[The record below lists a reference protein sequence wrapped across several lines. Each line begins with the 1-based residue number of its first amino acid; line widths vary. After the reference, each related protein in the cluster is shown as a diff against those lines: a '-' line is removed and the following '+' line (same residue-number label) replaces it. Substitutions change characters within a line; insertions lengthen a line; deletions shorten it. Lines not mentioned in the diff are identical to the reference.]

1 MPETAADNIM
11 GFKISDLFC
20 SRSIQKEDNKRIEEK
35 TPPKKRRKFLL
46 PNFSLTGKKT
56 VFRLLAHLPG
66 ELRLG
71 RHAAVR
77 WQETRKDLLIHE
89 IRRAIDDVVVR
100 K

>member
-35 TPPKKRRKFLL
+35 TTPKKRRKFLL
-46 PNFSLTGKKT
+46 PNFLSTPEKALFSSLS
-56 VFRLLAHLPG
+56 HLPG
-66 ELRLG
+66 KLRLG

-77 WQETRKDLLIHE
+77 WQETRKNLLIHE